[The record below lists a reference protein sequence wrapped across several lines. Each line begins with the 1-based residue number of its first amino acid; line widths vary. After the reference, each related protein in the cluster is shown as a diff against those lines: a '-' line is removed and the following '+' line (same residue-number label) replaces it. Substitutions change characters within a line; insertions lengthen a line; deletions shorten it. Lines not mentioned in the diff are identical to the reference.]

1 MKAKDSIEH
10 VLDRLSDFREEL
22 LSLERELERVEAMRR
37 DDSGEPALLPPS
49 AWRLLI
55 APKTR
60 FKNSLTDS
68 SNLALCHKK
77 AWRAAL

>member
-22 LSLERELERVEAMRR
+22 LSLERELDRVEAMRR

-49 AWRLLI
+49 A
-55 APKTR
+55 
-60 FKNSLTDS
+60 
-68 SNLALCHKK
+68 
-77 AWRAAL
+77 